1 MKTQKFYRRAR
12 LSAGVAPVVLGLAM
26 IAAPAQAQDAQA
38 AADDTSADE
47 IVVTGTLIQNPN
59 LSSSSPVSFVG
70 SNEIELKQSTNAEQI
85 LREVPGVVAGLGS
98 NTNNGTNGTSTI
110 DLRGLG
116 TKRNIVLLDGVRLVP
131 SATTG
136 EVDLNNI
143 PLALIQRVDVLTGG
157 ASTTYGADAVAGVV
171 NFITRKDFA
180 GLDARVTEGISERG
194 DTNKFAADIT
204 IGANF
209 DDGRGNAVLSV
220 GYQEADAL
228 YFGKRPA
235 GVFTINS
242 LSGIAAGESDTAVP
256 TTIAFSDG
264 TTQQVNASGTALVP
278 QYAKFNFNPYNVFST
293 PYKRYNIFAKA
304 DYDVSDSITVYTR
317 GSFNKTTVAGII
329 APSGV
334 FGETLTIPA
343 NNPYLPA
350 AIRDQICAAELGGAS
365 VGTAACNANP
375 ALPLPAVYRRTVELG
390 PRVSTYTTQFFDYT
404 AGFRANITDKIKADV
419 YGSYGE
425 TSRTEVRSGYV
436 ARSRIQLALNADNP
450 NTCNLNPLPLP
461 AGCVPLNLFGPAGS
475 ITAAQGAYLGG
486 ITSSIR
492 NEYSLAQVHGVVSGE
507 LVSTPWASDAIA
519 FAVGAEYRKYT
530 GDRDPDNLALV
541 PGELGGAGGA
551 VLPIH
556 GGYDVKEAF
565 GELIVPLV
573 SDKPFFDKLELE
585 AGIRYSKYRVDAPG
599 NPRFNATT
607 YKFGATWAPDPAV
620 TFRGNYQH
628 AVRAPN
634 IFELFGP
641 VATGLT
647 NLATDPCAGS
657 SNPAAAN
664 YNPGLVAGQNLRQ
677 ACINQR
683 APAAVIDGV
692 GIQNPNSG
700 QANATGGGDPNRTPE
715 TANTYTLGVVLA
727 PSKVVPGLT
736 VSVDYYN
743 IKITSAITAAT
754 PDDIIAACFGTNPIA
769 ITAAQAASAACT
781 SILRSTVNG
790 RLSGSPATVPGLP
803 APLTNLGTLKTDGV
817 DLRIDYKRDIGFADL
832 NLNFTGNY
840 TRNAKFK
847 ASPTTPKFRECTG
860 YYSANCGFTLGEL
873 QPKYSFTQRTTLGF
887 SSFDVSLL
895 WRHIDSMKYE
905 PGLPALFSGTITGSG
920 AGATAPL
927 VGKSVNFNRIKAY
940 NWFDLSTRFH
950 IGDHIDLTLS
960 AFNIFDKKPPIVGAQ
975 AGTTSANSGNTF
987 PSVYD
992 VVGRSYSATARFKF

>member
-157 ASTTYGADAVAGVV
+157 ASTTYGADAVSGVV

-194 DTNKFAADIT
+194 DTNRFAADIT

-220 GYQEADAL
+220 GYQEADPL

-235 GVFTINS
+235 GVFTVNS
-242 LSGIAAGESDTAVP
+242 TTGVSAGDSPTSVP
-256 TTIAFSDG
+256 STIAFNDG
-264 TTQQVNASGTALVP
+264 SVLQVNQTGTLLVP
-278 QYAKFNFNPYNVFST
+278 VYQGFNFNPYNVYST
-293 PYKRYNIFAKA
+293 PFKRYNFFGKA

-350 AIRDQICAAELGGAS
+350 AIRDQICAAELGAAT

-375 ALPLPAVYRRTVELG
+375 ALPLPAVYRRSVELG

-436 ARSRIQLALNADNP
+436 ARSRIQQALNAT
-450 NTCNLNPLPLP
+450 NTTTCQVTTNS
-461 AGCVPLNLFGPAGS
+461 CVPLNLFGPAGS
-475 ITAAQGAYLGG
+475 ITPAQAGFLGG
-486 ITSSIR
+486 LTSSIR

-507 LVSTPWASDAIA
+507 LVPTPWASDAIA

-530 GDRDPDNLALV
+530 GDRDPDNLAQV

-620 TFRGNYQH
+620 KFRGNYQH

-641 VATGLT
+641 VTTGLT
-647 NLATDPCAGS
+647 NLAIDPCAGS

-664 YNPGLVAGQNLRQ
+664 FNPGLVAGQNLRQ

-683 APAAVIDGV
+683 APVATIDGV
-692 GIQNPNSG
+692 GIQNPAAG
-700 QANATGGGDPNRTPE
+700 QANTTGGGNPNLRPE
-715 TANTYTLGVVLA
+715 TAKTYTIGVLLTPA
-727 PSKVVPGLT
+727 KVVPGLT

-743 IKITSAITAAT
+743 IKITEAVTAPT
-754 PDDIIAACFGTNPIA
+754 PGDIIAACFGTNPQA

-803 APLTNLGTLKTDGV
+803 APLTNAGILKTDGV

-832 NLNFTGNY
+832 NLNFQGNY
-840 TRNAKFK
+840 TRNSKFK
-847 ASPTTPKFRECTG
+847 ASPTIANFRECTG
-860 YYSANCGFTLGEL
+860 YYSANCGFTLGQL
-873 QPKYSFTQRTTLGF
+873 QPKYYFTQRTTLGF

-905 PGLPALFSGTITGSG
+905 PGLPALFNGTITGVGSG
-920 AGATAPL
+920 ATGPL
-927 VGKSVNFNRIKAY
+927 VGNSYNFNRIKAY

-960 AFNIFDKKPPIVGAQ
+960 AFNIFDKKPPIVGGQ

>member
-1 MKTQKFYRRAR
+1 MKTQKFYSRAR

-26 IAAPAQAQDAQA
+26 LAAPAHAQDAQA
-38 AADDTSADE
+38 AADETATDE

-59 LSSSSPVSFVG
+59 LTSSSPVSFVS
-70 SNEIELKQSTNAEQI
+70 SNEIELKQSTNAEQV

-171 NFITRKDFA
+171 NFITKKDFA
-180 GLDARVTEGISERG
+180 GLDARVSDGISERG
-194 DTNKFAADIT
+194 DTNKFAADVT

-228 YFGKRPA
+228 YFGKRAP

-242 LSGIAAGESDTAVP
+242 NTGVSAGDSPTSVP
-256 TTIAFSDG
+256 STISFNNG
-264 TTQQVNASGTALVP
+264 TTLQVNPTGTLLVP
-278 QYAKFNFNPYNVFST
+278 VYQGFNFNPFNVYST
-293 PYKRYNIFAKA
+293 PFKRYNIFAKA
-304 DYDVSDSITVYTR
+304 DYDVSDTISIYTR
-317 GSFNKTTVAGII
+317 GSFNKTTVQGII

-350 AIRDQICAAELGGAS
+350 AIRDQICVAEGIALGA
-365 VGTAACNANP
+365 TCNNNP
-375 ALPLPAVYRRTVELG
+375 ALPLPAVYRRSVELG

-436 ARSRIQLALNADNP
+436 ARSRIQLALNANNP
-450 NTCNLNPLPLP
+450 NTCNLNPTVP

-475 ITAAQGAYLGG
+475 ITPAQGGYLGG
-486 ITSSIR
+486 LTSSIR

-507 LVSTPWASDAIA
+507 LVSTPWASEAIA
-519 FAVGAEYRKYT
+519 FAAGAEYRKYT
-530 GDRDPDNLALV
+530 GDRDPDNLAQV

-556 GGYDVKEAF
+556 GGYDVREAF
-565 GELIVPLV
+565 GELIVPLI
-573 SDKPFFDKLELE
+573 SDKPFFDTLELE
-585 AGIRYSKYRVDAPG
+585 AGIRYSKYRVDAPN

-607 YKFGATWAPDPAV
+607 YKFGATWSPDPAL

-647 NLATDPCAGS
+647 NLAVDPCAGS
-657 SNPAAAN
+657 SNAAAAN
-664 YNPGLVAGQNLRQ
+664 FNAGLVAGQNLRL
-677 ACINQR
+677 ACINQG
-683 APAAVIDGV
+683 APAATIDGV
-692 GIQNPNSG
+692 GIQNPAAG
-700 QANATGGGDPNRTPE
+700 QANTTGGGNPNLRPE
-715 TANTYTLGVVLA
+715 TAKTYTVGVLLA
-727 PSKVVPGLT
+727 PAKLVPGLSI
-736 VSVDYYN
+736 SVDYYN
-743 IKITSAITAAT
+743 IKITDAVTAPT
-754 PDDIIAACFGTNPIA
+754 PGDIIAACFGTNPAA
-769 ITAAQAASAACT
+769 ISAAQAASAACT
-781 SILRSTVNG
+781 SIRRSAVNG

-803 APLTNLGTLKTDGV
+803 APLTNAGILKTDGV
-817 DLRIDYKRDIGFADL
+817 DLKIDYKRDIGFADL
-832 NLNFTGNY
+832 NLNFSGNY
-840 TRNAKFK
+840 TRNSKFK
-847 ASPTTPKFRECTG
+847 ASPSVPNFRECTG

-873 QPKYSFTQRTTLGF
+873 QPKYYFTQRTTLGF
-887 SSFDVSLL
+887 TNFDVSLL

-905 PGLPALFSGTITGSG
+905 PGLAPLFVGTVTGTG
-920 AGATAPL
+920 PL
-927 VGKSVNFNRIKAY
+927 VGNSYNFNKIKAY
-940 NWFDLSTRFH
+940 NWFDLSTRIR

-960 AFNIFDKKPPIVGAQ
+960 AFNIFDKKPPVLGGQ

-992 VVGRSYSATARFKF
+992 VIGRSYSATARFKF